1 MDLDSRTL
9 PPGVAYRFQLTLPLG
24 TVTPL
29 ATPSRVADLAA
40 GVRRA
45 GEVLARRADAIAG
58 VLDRLAERGWRPV
71 DAAPAGRE
79 VLAPHGFAGLDGS
92 ALPEAVAVVREATPL
107 EVARDLAEAGGD
119 LAGELGASLLVRVE
133 DLDIPV
139 RVDGEGATLRYSP
152 REYLETFPLRG

>member
-1 MDLDSRTL
+1 MDLDSHAL
-9 PPGVAYRFQLTLPLG
+9 PAGPAYRFQLQLALG
-24 TVTPL
+24 TVMPT
-29 ATPSRVADLAA
+29 ATPARMGDLAA

-45 GEVLARRADAIAG
+45 GAALARRADAIAG
-58 VLDRLAERGWRPV
+58 ALDRLGARGWRPV